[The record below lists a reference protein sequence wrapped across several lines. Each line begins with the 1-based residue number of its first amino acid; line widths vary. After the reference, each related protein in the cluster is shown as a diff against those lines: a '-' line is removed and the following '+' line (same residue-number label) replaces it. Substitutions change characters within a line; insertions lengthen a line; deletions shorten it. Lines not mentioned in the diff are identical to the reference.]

1 MADYPSRSSPD
12 MGLSTARTAMVDAAR
27 FYLANGGPAV
37 ARQQVER
44 LANVLK
50 FYADC
55 SEAYCEAMAIIRD
68 EEDLRRQ
75 QREDHQLRQTQR
87 MVESVIVRLHS
98 NRRGAAPE
106 DAAAPAQL
114 PERLSTPKAMELWKR
129 LQQAGYIDKN
139 YQPIKLSRTKMA
151 VIADELAMALS
162 SENDRLTGIDDKW
175 KPFETLWKLKNLRGD
190 QYRSLSQK
198 STNEF
203 RIKIHQ
209 LLSGD

>member
-1 MADYPSRSSPD
+1 
-12 MGLSTARTAMVDAAR
+12 
-27 FYLANGGPAV
+27 
-37 ARQQVER
+37 
-44 LANVLK
+44 
-50 FYADC
+50 
-55 SEAYCEAMAIIRD
+55 
-68 EEDLRRQ
+68 
-75 QREDHQLRQTQR
+75 

-106 DAAAPAQL
+106 DAAEPTQL
-114 PERLSTPKAMELWKR
+114 PERLSTPKARELWKR
-129 LQQAGYIDKN
+129 LQQAGYIDEN

-151 VIADELAMALS
+151 VIADELSMALS

-198 STNEF
+198 SSYKF